1 MSAGNWISVSCKKL
15 TSLRTQHAAGR
26 KNIGDLSKTLQN
38 IAGPDEKLLS
48 IIRESQNIPVN
59 SKSVLFVEITI

>member
-26 KNIGDLSKTLQN
+26 KNIGDLSKILQN
-38 IAGPDEKLLS
+38 IARPDKKLLS
-48 IIRESQNIPVN
+48 NIRESQNITV
-59 SKSVLFVEITI
+59 SIFILCIL

>member
-26 KNIGDLSKTLQN
+26 KNIGDLSKILQN
-38 IAGPDEKLLS
+38 IARLDKKLLS
-48 IIRESQNIPVN
+48 NIRESQNITV
-59 SKSVLFVEITI
+59 SIFILCIL

>member
-15 TSLRTQHAAGR
+15 TSLLTQHAAGS
-26 KNIGDLSKTLQN
+26 KNIGDLSKALQN

-48 IIRESQNIPVN
+48 NIRQSQNIPL
-59 SKSVLFVEITI
+59 SIFILCIL